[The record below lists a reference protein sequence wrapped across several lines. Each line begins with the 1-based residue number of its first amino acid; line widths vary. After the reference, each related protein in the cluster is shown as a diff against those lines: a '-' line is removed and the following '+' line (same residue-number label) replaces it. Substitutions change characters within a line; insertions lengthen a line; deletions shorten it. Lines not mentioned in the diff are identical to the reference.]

1 LTIEAYLKRSKK
13 LALKALLSHPLGP
26 DVEDAKDLLEEIL
39 EANREYVK
47 LG

>member
-1 LTIEAYLKRSKK
+1 
-13 LALKALLSHPLGP
+13 LSHPLGP